1 VTLGEYVAVFAAGGA
16 AGMVNT
22 IVGSGSL
29 VTFPTLL
36 AVGYPSV
43 TANVSNTVGLV
54 FGGIS
59 GVIGY
64 RRELA
69 GQAPRATMF
78 GCCTATGALTGGI
91 LLLTLP
97 SSVFDAIVPAL
108 ILLAC
113 ALMALKGRLTPKQ
126 PQAGGRG
133 HLVAAGVSAF
143 LTGIYGGYFGAA
155 QGIILLSLLSLLI
168 PDDLQRLNAL
178 KNVLAAVANGVAA
191 VLFIA
196 VAHIAWEAAATIAVS
211 SIIGAQL
218 GATLGRRLPE
228 VWLRRIVVVGGT
240 TVAVIL
246 IVT

>member
-1 VTLGEYVAVFAAGGA
+1 VTLGEYLAVLAAGGA

-36 AVGYPSV
+36 AVGYPPV

-59 GVIGY
+59 GIVGY
-64 RRELA
+64 RRELV
-69 GQAPRATMF
+69 GQGRRAALF
-78 GCCTATGALTGGI
+78 SIFTATGALTGGV

-97 SSVFDAIVPAL
+97 SSVFKAIVPAL
-108 ILLAC
+108 ILLSC
-113 ALMALKGRLTPKQ
+113 ALMALKGRLTPKE
-126 PQAGGRG
+126 AHHGNR
-133 HLVAAGVSAF
+133 HMVAAAAGVF

-196 VAHIAWEAAATIAVS
+196 VAHVAWEAAATIAVG
-211 SIIGAQL
+211 SIAGAQL
-218 GATLGRRLPE
+218 GATVGRRLPE
-228 VWLRRIVVVGGT
+228 LWLRRIVVVGGT
-240 TVAVIL
+240 IVAVIL
-246 IVT
+246 IIT

>member
-1 VTLGEYVAVFAAGGA
+1 VTLGEYLAVLAAGGA

-36 AVGYPSV
+36 AVGYPPV

-59 GVIGY
+59 GVVGY

-69 GQAPRATMF
+69 GQARRAAGF
-78 GCCTATGALTGGI
+78 SCCTAAGALTGGI

-97 SSVFDAIVPAL
+97 SSVFDAVVPVL

-113 ALMALKGRLTPKQ
+113 ALMALKGRLTPRQ
-126 PQAGGRG
+126 PRAGHG
-133 HLVAAGVSAF
+133 HLVAAGIGAF

-191 VLFIA
+191 VLFVA
-196 VAHIAWEAAATIAVS
+196 VAHIAWEAAVTIAVG
-211 SIIGAQL
+211 SIAGAQL
-218 GATLGRRLPE
+218 GATVGRRLPE
-228 VWLRRIVVVGGT
+228 LWLRRIVVVGGT
-240 TVAVIL
+240 VVALIL
-246 IVT
+246 IAT

>member
-36 AVGYPSV
+36 AVGYPPV

-59 GVIGY
+59 GIVGY

-69 GQAPRATMF
+69 GQRRRVAVF
-78 GCCTATGALTGGI
+78 SCFTATGALTGGI
-91 LLLTLP
+91 LLLTLS

-108 ILLAC
+108 ILLSC
-113 ALMALKGRLTPKQ
+113 VLMALKGRLTPKE
-126 PQAGGRG
+126 AHRRNG
-133 HLVAAGVSAF
+133 HMVAAAAGVF

-196 VAHIAWEAAATIAVS
+196 VAHVAWEAAATIAVG

-218 GATLGRRLPE
+218 GATVGRRLPE
-228 VWLRRIVVVGGT
+228 LWLRRIVVVGGT
-240 TVAVIL
+240 IVAVIL

>member
-1 VTLGEYVAVFAAGGA
+1 VPLGEYVAVFAAGGA

-59 GVIGY
+59 GIVGY
-64 RRELA
+64 RRELS
-69 GQAPRATMF
+69 GQARRAGAF
-78 GCCTATGALTGGI
+78 GCCSATGALTGGI

-113 ALMALKGRLTPKQ
+113 ALMALKGRLTPKE
-126 PQAGGRG
+126 AHHGNG
-133 HLVAAGVSAF
+133 HMAAAGVGAF

-191 VLFIA
+191 LLFIA
-196 VAHIAWEAAATIAVS
+196 VADVAWEAAATIAVG
-211 SIIGAQL
+211 SIIGAQF
-218 GATLGRRLPE
+218 GATIGRRLPE
-228 VWLRRIVVVGGT
+228 LWLRRLVVVGGT
-240 TVAVIL
+240 IVALIL
-246 IVT
+246 IAT

>member
-1 VTLGEYVAVFAAGGA
+1 VTLGEYLAVFAAGGA

-36 AVGYPSV
+36 AVGYPPV

-59 GVIGY
+59 GIVGY

-69 GQAPRATMF
+69 GQRRRVAVF
-78 GCCTATGALTGGI
+78 SCFTATGALTGGI

-108 ILLAC
+108 ILLSC
-113 ALMALKGRLTPKQ
+113 GLMALKGRLTPKE
-126 PQAGGRG
+126 AHGGNR
-133 HLVAAGVSAF
+133 HMAAAAAGVF

-196 VAHIAWEAAATIAVS
+196 VAHVAWEAAATIAVG

-218 GATLGRRLPE
+218 GATVGRRLPE
-228 VWLRRIVVVGGT
+228 LWLRRIVVVGGT
-240 TVAVIL
+240 IVAVIL
-246 IVT
+246 IIT